1 MLSAL
6 RRFGVSHA
14 LRASTTPRAISS
26 GLTPR
31 ALQWHPSSAAS
42 LQTAPKS
49 LYHVSAPRFSA
60 SAEAQVQETGAEE
73 SQQLAKFSD
82 LLSKRLVDRRL
93 IRTINYKMN
102 IHEMTDV
109 QKMTIEETLKGGDV

>member
-14 LRASTTPRAISS
+14 LRASTPRAIPS

-60 SAEAQVQETGAEE
+60 SAEAQVQEAGAEE

>member
-14 LRASTTPRAISS
+14 LRAATPRAIPA

-31 ALQWHPSSAAS
+31 ALQWHPSSVAS
-42 LQTAPKS
+42 LQIAPKS
-49 LYHVSAPRFSA
+49 LYHVSAPRLSA
-60 SAEAQVQETGAEE
+60 SAEASEQPAAAEE
-73 SQQLAKFSD
+73 REELASFEQLAT
-82 LLSKRLVDRRL
+82 RGLVDPKL
-93 IRTINYKMN
+93 IRTINRMGITN
-102 IHEMTDV
+102 MTDV